1 MSTQERLISAK
12 VSLLQLAQELGNISK
27 ACKKAG
33 IARSSFYEIKKAYE
47 QFGREGLAPKPKR
60 TPRMPNAFDEE
71 KTAKVLDM
79 TRRYPSYSYNRIAQQ
94 LQLSGVSVSGGGVR
108 KVWDRQGLTR
118 KLARFLWL
126 EKETQE
132 GRGIMTEQALK
143 AIRRLKR
150 LGEASDQH
158 VEASKPGELL
168 SQDLYWVG
176 FIKGVG
182 KIYMQTAVDCSNSY
196 GFARL
201 CLSKLPIESVAL
213 VHERILPFYDGLG
226 ISVGAILTDC
236 GREYCGKAG
245 QHPFEVYLGAQG
257 IEHRTTRPA
266 SPYTNGFAERFHRTL
281 KDEFFSRVFRQKMYS
296 TVEEL
301 QKDLD
306 GFLEFYNNERVHTGY
321 RCQGRTPRQTLDD
334 LMKVGEEGAAQAA

>member
-27 ACKKAG
+27 ACKKAR

-71 KTAKVLDM
+71 MTAKILDM

-168 SQDLYWVG
+168 SQDLYLVG

-182 KIYMQTAVDCSNSY
+182 KIYMQTAVDCSNSH

-213 VHERILPFYDGLG
+213 VHERILPFYDRLG
-226 ISVGAILTDC
+226 VPVGAILTDC
-236 GREYCGKAG
+236 GREYCGKAD

-257 IEHRTTRPA
+257 IEHRTTRPV

-281 KDEFFSRVFRQKMYS
+281 KDEFFSQVFRQKMYG

-306 GFLEFYNNERVHTGY
+306 GFLEFYNNERAHSGY

-334 LMKVGEEGAAQAA
+334 LLKAGKEGAPQAA